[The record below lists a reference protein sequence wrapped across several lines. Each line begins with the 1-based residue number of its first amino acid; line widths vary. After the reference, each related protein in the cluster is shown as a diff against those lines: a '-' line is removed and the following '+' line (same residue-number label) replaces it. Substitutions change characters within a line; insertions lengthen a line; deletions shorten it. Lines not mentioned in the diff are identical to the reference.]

1 MKNVTFT
8 GIMASILM
16 TTGATFA
23 ATADA
28 SLTTK
33 GYVDAGLK
41 AVYTTAHAADV
52 TASANASSIAS
63 LQSAVNQNASA
74 IEGLQSSVSNNA
86 SAIEDLQ
93 SSVSENASAITS
105 LQSTV
110 NAIDTTPYTFEN
122 GVKVDSATNT
132 VGLDVTAEE
141 GKMYVFKG
149 GADSSA
155 SWEELEVTSVWN
167 SSVLSD

>member
-110 NAIDTTPYTFEN
+110 NAIDTTPYNFGN
-122 GVKVDSATNT
+122 GVTVDDSNN
-132 VGLDVTAEE
+132 VGLNVTAEE

-149 GADSSA
+149 GANSSA
-155 SWEELEVTSVWN
+155 SWQELEVTSVWN
-167 SSVLSD
+167 SSVLND